1 MKKETTTRPKTQ
13 KPSAS
18 DGKQA
23 STRRDFVKS
32 MAAAGATAGAGLLI
46 VPSAIAF
53 GSQANSSLGL
63 GVIGCGGRGNSDGED
78 FLNSTDVRIT
88 ALADMFEDRVIST
101 RAHFDK
107 ISEEKGRAKISD
119 SNLFKGPKAYEKL
132 LQSKDVDVV
141 LITSPPYFH
150 PEHLEATV
158 NAGKHVYCEKPVA
171 TDVQGCQRVIAIGK
185 KAQGK
190 VSLHVGFQK
199 RFDEGYRGMIE
210 RIHAGDI
217 GDIVLGQSFY
227 YTNDLGRQN
236 KPGMS
241 ELEARI
247 RNWVFDRALSGD
259 ILVEQN
265 IHIIDIVNW
274 AMKSHPV
281 KAMGICGRSL
291 RKQVD
296 AIPAD
301 YLTSD
306 HFILTYVYPNDVHVS
321 FNSNQFRNKGYR
333 QQGERFFG
341 TNGAAESYQ
350 SGPASIILN
359 QVKEGQKTG
368 DKIDTGKVNL
378 GAAVG
383 TKMKALIES
392 IKSGQFHNEAE
403 QGAETTLTTILG
415 RTAAYS
421 GREVTWEKMIKS
433 NEKWNLKLNLDS
445 LGGSEVISMKG

>member
-1 MKKETTTRPKTQ
+1 MKNKPKDNTKNQ
-13 KPSAS
+13 QPGVSAEN
-18 DGKQA
+18 KAQ
-23 STRRDFVKS
+23 TRRDFVKS
-32 MAAAGATAGAGLLI
+32 TAGAGAGLLI
-46 VPSAIAF
+46 VPPSIAF
-53 GSQANSSLGL
+53 GSEANSSLGL

-78 FLNSTDVRIT
+78 FLNGTDVRIT
-88 ALADMFEDRVIST
+88 ALADLFEDHVVST
-101 RAHFDK
+101 RARFDK
-107 ISEEKGRAKISD
+107 ISEEKGRSKISD

-132 LQSKDVDVV
+132 LQLKDVDVV

-150 PEHLEATV
+150 PEHLEAAV
-158 NAGKHVYCEKPVA
+158 NAGKHVYCEKPVG
-171 TDVQGCQRVIAIGK
+171 TDVAGCQRVIAIGK
-185 KAQGK
+185 KAEGK
-190 VSLHVGFQK
+190 VSLHIGFQK
-199 RFDEGYRGMIE
+199 RYDEGYRGMIE

-281 KAMGICGRSL
+281 KAMGTCGRAL

-301 YLTSD
+301 YLCSD
-306 HFILTYVYPNDVHVS
+306 HFIMTYVYPNDIHVS

-341 TNGAAESYQ
+341 VNGAAESFQ
-350 SGPASIILN
+350 SGPASIVLN
-359 QVKEGQKTG
+359 QVREGQKTG
-368 DKIDTGKVNL
+368 DKIDTGKVDL
-378 GAAVG
+378 GLAVR
-383 TKMKALIES
+383 TKMKALIDS
-392 IKSGQFHNEAE
+392 IKSGKFENQAE
-403 QGAETTLTTILG
+403 QGAESTLTSILG
-415 RTAAYS
+415 RMAAYS
-421 GREVTWEKMIKS
+421 GQEVSWDKMIKS

-445 LGGSEVISMKG
+445 LGGTEAVSMRG

>member
-1 MKKETTTRPKTQ
+1 MKKETAIRKHVRPRAA
-13 KPSAS
+13 SA
-18 DGKQA
+18 DHQTP
-23 STRRDFVKS
+23 TRRDFVKS
-32 MAAAGATAGAGLLI
+32 TAAVGAGLLI

-53 GSQANSSLGL
+53 GSEANSSLGL
-63 GVIGCGGRGNSDGED
+63 GVIGCGGRGNYDGGK

-88 ALADMFEDRVIST
+88 ALADLFEDHVLST

-107 ISEEKGRAKISD
+107 LSEEKGRAKISD
-119 SNLFKGPKAYEKL
+119 SNLFKGSKAYEKL
-132 LQSKDVDVV
+132 LQSKDVDLV

-150 PEHLEATV
+150 PEHLEAAV

-171 TDVQGCQRVIAIGK
+171 TDVQGCQRVMATGK

-190 VSLHVGFQK
+190 VSLHIGFQK
-199 RFDEGYRGMIE
+199 RYDEGYRGMIE

-281 KAMGICGRSL
+281 KAMGICGRAL

-296 AIPAD
+296 SIPSE
-301 YLTSD
+301 YLCSD
-306 HFILTYVYPNDVHVS
+306 HFIMTYVYPNDVHVS

-341 TNGAAESYQ
+341 VNGAAESFQ
-350 SGPASIILN
+350 SGPASITLN

-368 DKIDTGKVNL
+368 DKIDTGKVDL
-378 GAAVG
+378 DAAVG
-383 TKMKALIES
+383 AKMKALVES
-392 IKSGQFHNEAE
+392 VKSGKFENQAE
-403 QGAETTLTTILG
+403 QGADTTLTSILG
-415 RTAAYS
+415 RMAAYS
-421 GREVTWEKMIKS
+421 GQEVTWEKMMKS

-445 LGGSEVISMKG
+445 LGGTEAVSMKG